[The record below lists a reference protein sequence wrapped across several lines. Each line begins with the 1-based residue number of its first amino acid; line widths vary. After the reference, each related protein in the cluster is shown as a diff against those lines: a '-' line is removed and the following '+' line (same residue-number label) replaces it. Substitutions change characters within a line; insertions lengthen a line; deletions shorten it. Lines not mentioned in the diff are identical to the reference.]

1 MRIPLL
7 STLLAGSILLTGS
20 CFVGLAQSGGS
31 YGKELSRPVRFDLGE
46 THFLPGDSITI
57 DSMRGTADSV
67 APGNLYEIKGHYML
81 ASHPSAEL
89 AVNVTSR
96 NAAPSTGMQLQHVD
110 VNQGS
115 GTFTVYLYMW
125 GEGWPHLSFYP
136 TGGGSS
142 FSALYFGNGNTLMR
156 QSSSQ
161 PHDTVAQ

>member
-1 MRIPLL
+1 MRIPVL
-7 STLLAGSILLTGS
+7 SALLAGSILLTGS
-20 CFVGLAQSGGS
+20 SVAGLAQSES
-31 YGKELSRPVRFDLGE
+31 YGKELSLSVRFEVGE

-67 APGNLYEIKGHYML
+67 APGNLYEIKGHYTL

-96 NAAPSTGMQLQHVD
+96 SAPPSTGMQLQHVD

-115 GTFTVYLYMW
+115 GTFTVYLYLW
-125 GEGWPHLSFYP
+125 DEGWPHLSFYP

-142 FSALYFGNGNTLMR
+142 FSALYFGNGSSLMR
-156 QSSSQ
+156 D
-161 PHDTVAQ
+161 PHMTPRDSTGR